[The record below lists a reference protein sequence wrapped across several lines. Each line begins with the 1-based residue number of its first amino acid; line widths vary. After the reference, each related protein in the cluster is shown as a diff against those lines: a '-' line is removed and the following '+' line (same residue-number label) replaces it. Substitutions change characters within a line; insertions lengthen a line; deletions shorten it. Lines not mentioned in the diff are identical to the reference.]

1 MVRARFGRAARLVI
15 LTGSVLAS
23 LGCGGGGDSSGPDT
37 ASPVIRRF
45 QIARLNSVTFGTVLD
60 VFDAQADVFGGTC
73 RVIVDGAGTLDI
85 PINQLLPGA
94 DPNDPEED
102 VVCAVRLRQAPPRG
116 LTVTGRISVIDRAGH
131 QSNAMEF
138 VLTFEA
144 RRDGA
149 ADQGGRIVLDG
160 GQAEMQRARW

>member
-1 MVRARFGRAARLVI
+1 MVRARSGRAARLVI
-15 LTGSVLAS
+15 LTAFLAS

-37 ASPVIRRF
+37 SSPVIRRF

-94 DPNDPEED
+94 NPSDPEED

-149 ADQGGRIVLDG
+149 ADQGGELVLDG
-160 GQAEMQRARW
+160 GQAEMRPARR